1 MRPLYIFDLD
11 GTLADGTHR
20 VHLIQ
25 QEPKQWDEYF
35 EACDGDRPIE
45 SVIKIANSLHDTSAD
60 IWIYSG
66 RSDQVRKKTVTWLT
80 AHLGWVL
87 SLYLQGNPEVLKM
100 RQHGDHQPD
109 DELKESWLLAMT
121 PEDRERLVAVFDD
134 RDRVVAMWR
143 RNNVTCLQ
151 VAPGDF

>member
-35 EACDGDRPIE
+35 EACDWDKPIY
-45 SVIKIANSLHDTSAD
+45 SVIGIAVCLFRSGAD

-66 RSDQVRKKTVTWLT
+66 RSDQVRGKTRAWC
-80 AHLGWVL
+80 GE
-87 SLYLQGNPEVLKM
+87 YLHHELAKTLDSNPSMLKM
-100 RQHGDHQPD
+100 RPHGDHQPD
-109 DELKESWLLAMT
+109 DTLKESWLLAMA
-121 PEDRERLVAVFDD
+121 PQDRGRLAAVFED

-143 RNNVTCLQ
+143 RHGVRCLQ

>member
-35 EACDGDRPIE
+35 EACDGDEPIK
-45 SVIKIANSLHDTSAD
+45 SVIEIANSLRKSGAE

-66 RSDQVRKKTVTWLT
+66 RSDLVREKTRAWLT
-80 AHLGWVL
+80 EYMDRDVLLDLAH
-87 SLYLQGNPEVLKM
+87 NPHTLKM
-100 RQHGDHQPD
+100 RPHADHQSD
-109 DELKESWLLAMT
+109 DKLKESWLLEM
-121 PEDRERLVAVFDD
+121 EHRDRKRLVAVFDD
-134 RDRVVAMWR
+134 RDRVVEMWR
-143 RNNVTCLQ
+143 RNNVTCVQ

>member
-35 EACDGDRPIE
+35 EACDGDRPIY
-45 SVIKIANSLHDTSAD
+45 SIIGIAACLFRAGAE

-66 RSDQVRKKTVTWLT
+66 RSDQVRGKTRAWC
-80 AHLGWVL
+80 GE
-87 SLYLQGNPEVLKM
+87 YLHHELAMTLDSNPNILKM
-100 RQHGDHQPD
+100 RQHGDHHPD
-109 DELKESWLLAMT
+109 DKLKESWLLAMA
-121 PEDRERLVAVFDD
+121 PEDRKRLVAVFED

-143 RNNVTCLQ
+143 RHGVRCLQ

>member
-25 QEPKQWDEYF
+25 DEPKQWDEYF

-45 SVIKIANSLHDTSAD
+45 SVIQIANSLRSTGAE

-66 RSDQVRKKTVTWLT
+66 RSDLVRGKTHAWLT
-80 AHLGWVL
+80 EYMARDVVL
-87 SLYLQGNPEVLKM
+87 DLTCFPDNLKM
-100 RQHGDHQPD
+100 RPRNDHRPD
-109 DELKESWLLAMT
+109 DELKEIWLNEMET
-121 PEDRERLVAVFDD
+121 YDRKRLVAVFDD

-143 RNNVTCLQ
+143 RHGVRCLQ